1 MILTVTLNTA
11 LDLTYGVPE
20 LVPHASHRV
29 SDISERPGGKGLNV
43 ARVLAALGHETVV
56 TGFAGGST
64 GAVLRELLADLPT
77 RDARSQ
83 DARSSDTRSR
93 GAGANGPE
101 ADTTRPGPRPETA
114 VVPGGE
120 DDRAIPTGSAPA
132 PHASPAPRTAPA
144 PIIDALVTVAGNTRR
159 TIAVVDRTTGDTTQ
173 LNEPG
178 PLISAD
184 EWSAFLDRYEELL
197 AEVDAVALCGSLPP
211 GIHVGAYAELIRP
224 ARAAG
229 VPVLLDTSGE
239 PLRRGIAA
247 RPDLIKPNADELAQL
262 TGSRDPLRATRDARR
277 RGAHGV
283 VASLG
288 PDGMLAVTPDG
299 VWQASPPDRV
309 RGNPTG
315 AGDSAVAGLLSGLVE
330 GLGWPDRLRRAV
342 ALSTATVLS
351 PTAGDFDRAAYEELL
366 PGVGVEE
373 HPRVA

>member
-11 LDLTYGVPE
+11 LDLTYGVPK
-20 LVPHASHRV
+20 LVPHTSHRV
-29 SDISERPGGKGLNV
+29 GDMSERPGGKGLNV

-64 GAVLRELLADLPT
+64 GAVLRELLAGLPP
-77 RDARSQ
+77 Q
-83 DARSSDTRSR
+83 DAD
-93 GAGANGPE
+93 AGAENS
-101 ADTTRPGPRPETA
+101 AA
-114 VVPGGE
+114 
-120 DDRAIPTGSAPA
+120 PTPA
-132 PHASPAPRTAPA
+132 PVT
-144 PIIDALVTVAGNTRR
+144 DALVTVAGNTRR
-159 TIAVVDRTTGDTTQ
+159 TIAVVDRATGDTTQ

-178 PLISAD
+178 PLVTTD
-184 EWSAFLDRYEELL
+184 EWSALKGRYEELL
-197 AEVDAVALCGSLPP
+197 TGADAVALCGSLPP
-211 GIHVGAYAELIRP
+211 GIHVGAYAELVRS

-247 RPDLIKPNADELAQL
+247 RPDLIKPNAEELAQL
-262 TGSRDPLRATRDARR
+262 TGSREPLRATHDARR

-283 VASLG
+283 IASLG

-299 VWQASPPDRV
+299 VWRASPPAKV
-309 RGNPTG
+309 LGNPTG

-330 GLGWPDRLRRAV
+330 GLSWPDRLRRAV

-366 PGVGVEE
+366 PRVGIEE
-373 HPRVA
+373 HTPAA